1 MIMRKIMTILIVL
14 AILTIYS
21 CGTKTQYEGGGRE
34 SRDVIEMVMEDSSLP
49 NEQNLDKIETEERK
63 IIKEGYI
70 EFETDDVNKTKSL
83 ILQTVQ
89 ELNGYISNDNNHN
102 YYPKQLTYR
111 LEIHVPA
118 DKFDLLLN
126 GISESVKKL
135 DSKNINVRDVTA
147 EYIDIEARIKTKKA
161 LQNRYIEL
169 LKQATKVD
177 EILNIEKEIGTLQ
190 TEIESVEGRMRYL
203 NNRIAFSTLSVNF
216 YQKESSTFG
225 FTSKFV
231 DGIKNGWSVFLWVII
246 GISNL
251 WVFIIAAAVAF
262 YLIRMWKKKTIKNK

>member
-1 MIMRKIMTILIVL
+1 MTISIALT
-14 AILTIYS
+14 ILTIYS
-21 CGTKTQYEGGGRE
+21 CGTNEYGVRE
-34 SRDVIEMVMEDSSLP
+34 DRVVEVTMEDSSLP
-49 NEQNLDKIETEERK
+49 NEQNLDKVETEDRK

-70 EFETDDVNKTKSL
+70 RFETDNVDKTKSL

-89 ELNGYISNDNNHN
+89 ELNGYISNDNVSDFDDELLHS
-102 YYPKQLTYR
+102 LT
-111 LEIHVPA
+111 IHVPA
-118 DKFDLLLN
+118 DKFDLFLN
-126 GISESVKKL
+126 VISESVKKL
-135 DSKNINVRDVTA
+135 DNKNVNMRDVTE

-225 FTSKFV
+225 FSSKFV

-251 WVFIIAAAVAF
+251 WVFIIVVAVAI
-262 YLIRMWKKKTIKNK
+262 YLARLWKKRKSQCVK